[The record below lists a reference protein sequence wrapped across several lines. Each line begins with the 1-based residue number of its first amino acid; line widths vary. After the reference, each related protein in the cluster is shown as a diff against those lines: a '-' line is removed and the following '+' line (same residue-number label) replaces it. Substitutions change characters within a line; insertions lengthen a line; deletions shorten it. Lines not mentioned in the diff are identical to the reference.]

1 MPRYFFH
8 VRDDIRDEEGQ
19 ELPDEGAA
27 LSTALEEAR
36 ILGCESITQHATVHL
51 NHQIVVTDNHGDQ
64 LFAVTFGEA
73 FTIDL

>member
-1 MPRYFFH
+1 MR
-8 VRDDIRDEEGQ
+8 VNDEEGL

-36 ILGCESITQHATVHL
+36 ILACESITTHGTVHL
-51 NHQIVVTDNHGDQ
+51 NHRIVVTDNRGDQ